1 MNNEEKVRLHA
12 FVNGRVQ
19 GVGFRLFVIQAAKIL
34 NVTGWV
40 RNTTKGEVEV
50 LAEGSRAS
58 LIKLLEYLRQGPRAA
73 FVTDVRHE
81 WVEATGE
88 FRDFDVEY
96 TV

>member
-19 GVGFRLFVIQAAKIL
+19 GVGFRLYVIQAAKIL
-34 NVTGWV
+34 DVTGWV

-58 LIKLLEYLRQGPRAA
+58 LMKLLEYLRQGPRAA

-81 WVEATGE
+81 WGEATGE